1 MGKSIT
7 ALSTGDPNQIKSDA
21 FKFSMIYLA
30 MGIIGGLTIFI
41 KMLKLQILGSIISIK
56 IKKKIIEKYLELHM
70 SYFDIDKNSP
80 GALSTKLS
88 IDSSQLDSLIFDL
101 VGGTLTCIS
110 SLVISFILGAM
121 YNIKLTLILYLF
133 VPFIIYGMVKKD
145 DYKDN
150 GRETN
155 KLMKIEAGSILS
167 ESVVNIKTIFSFN
180 FQKRAT

>member
-1 MGKSIT
+1 
-7 ALSTGDPNQIKSDA
+7 
-21 FKFSMIYLA
+21 
-30 MGIIGGLTIFI
+30 
-41 KMLKLQILGSIISIK
+41 
-56 IKKKIIEKYLELHM
+56 M

-155 KLMKIEAGSILS
+155 KLMKKEAGSILS